1 MRILDTDTCIE
12 LLRGN
17 ERVLDKR
24 SAVMDEVVTTWI
36 SASELYFGAARSSQP
51 EGNRA
56 LVDEFLAATAPI
68 DINLR
73 AAQTFG
79 EIKASLLRSG
89 ESLPDAD
96 LLIGA
101 IAIARGAILVTGN
114 ARHFEKMPGLLLEDW
129 IRD

>member
-17 ERVLDKR
+17 QTVLQKR
-24 SAVMDEVVTTWI
+24 AAVVDDVVITWI
-36 SASELYFGAARSSQP
+36 TAAELYFGAARSASP
-51 EGNRA
+51 DNNRS
-56 LVDEFLAATAPI
+56 LVDEFLMTTERI
-68 DINLR
+68 DMDLK
-73 AAQTFG
+73 AAQAFG
-79 EIKASLLRSG
+79 HIKALLQRGG

-101 IAIARGAILVTGN
+101 IALAHGATLVTGN
-114 ARHFEKMPGLLLEDW
+114 ARHFERMPGVLLENW